1 VKQTSNDTM
10 QLAEQLQVDGG
21 FPLEFCEQAVKKSDG
36 TMDGALAWV
45 MDNMVTH
52 SLTHITTLH
61 QLSM

>member
-1 VKQTSNDTM
+1 M